1 MGSSHVRAGLADE
14 AGEIASKV
22 FRAFTYGSAA
32 NPSRRLFRRRFEQYD
47 LTSQLSTNL
56 TLADLWHRGMGVGAS
71 SSSIAVQYCMPYPN
85 DILSS
90 VLNEAATNI
99 RATDDYFHGDDPY
112 ESNWP
117 IGQVGMLIHALGAL
131 PFKDGFYSSNLPQLG
146 GATAAS
152 SCLQEDETEDLLAS
166 FFTFFVSSPE

>member
-1 MGSSHVRAGLADE
+1 
-14 AGEIASKV
+14 
-22 FRAFTYGSAA
+22 
-32 NPSRRLFRRRFEQYD
+32 
-47 LTSQLSTNL
+47 
-56 TLADLWHRGMGVGAS
+56 MGVGAS

-131 PFKDGFYSSNLPQLG
+131 PFKDGFYSSTSPQVG
-146 GATAAS
+146 GQTVGPETHPDRHAIMSVLSTAMVAVMDGIGLVNVTRVMS
-152 SCLQEDETEDLLAS
+152 TCDGNGRILKPDEPITPPDYCFRHEKVRAKRRVLKGAERGVRSRIAMRALVK
-166 FFTFFVSSPE
+166 F